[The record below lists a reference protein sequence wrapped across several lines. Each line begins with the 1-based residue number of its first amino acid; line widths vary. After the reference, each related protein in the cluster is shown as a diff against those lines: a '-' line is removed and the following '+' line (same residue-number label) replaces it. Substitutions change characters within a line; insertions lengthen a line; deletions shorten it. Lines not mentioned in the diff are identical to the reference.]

1 MRRSFFANAAVAAGV
16 VLLSACG
23 NGTQSTS
30 DGEASSNSAMS
41 IGSCGDLVKEVAE
54 LKDGFN
60 WTEGPAW
67 DPSLNRWV
75 FSDVMGDTE
84 YAIAPSGELT
94 TLREK
99 AGYPNGRAL
108 LSNGTFVVAQHDR
121 TLNTA
126 KGNGEGFA
134 LLFDTYEGKKLNSPN
149 DVSVG
154 SDDSI
159 YFTDP
164 PFGIQGFGPEK
175 AESAHGFSG
184 VFKVSNGTIQLLNKD
199 LATPNGVAISNDQN
213 TLYISDTGTN
223 SIYTLDLSRFQ
234 GVPVTVEKFAELMPI
249 DGGGESHGP
258 DGLRVASDGSIW
270 ASGKGGINV
279 LKSDGAL
286 TCSIPFPNHVSNLAF
301 GGMYGK
307 EILVTSADKVYT
319 INLK

>member
-23 NGTQSTS
+23 SGTQSTS
-30 DGEASSNSAMS
+30 DGEASNSSAMS
-41 IGSCGDLVKEVAE
+41 VGSCEDLVKEVAA

-67 DPSLNRWV
+67 DPSLSRWI
-75 FSDVMGDTE
+75 FSDVMGDRE
-84 YAIAPSGELT
+84 HAIAPSGELT

-99 AGYPNGRAL
+99 AGYPNGHAL

-121 TLNTA
+121 TLNTSQ
-126 KGNGEGFA
+126 GNGVGFA
-134 LLFDTYEGKKLNSPN
+134 LLHDTYEGKKLNSPN

-175 AESAHGFSG
+175 AESAHGYSG
-184 VFKVSNGTIQLLNKD
+184 VFKVFNGTIQLLNKD

-213 TLYISDTGTN
+213 TLYISDTGSN
-223 SIYTLDLSRFQ
+223 SLYTLDLSSFQ
-234 GVPVTVEKFAELMPI
+234 GVPLTAEKFADLMPI
-249 DGGGESHGP
+249 EGGGEGHGP
-258 DGLRVASDGSIW
+258 DGLRVATDGSIW

-279 LKSDGAL
+279 LKPNGAL

-301 GGMYGK
+301 GGTNGK
-307 EILVTSADKVYT
+307 KILVTSADKLYT

>member
-1 MRRSFFANAAVAAGV
+1 
-16 VLLSACG
+16 
-23 NGTQSTS
+23 
-30 DGEASSNSAMS
+30 
-41 IGSCGDLVKEVAE
+41 
-54 LKDGFN
+54 
-60 WTEGPAW
+60 
-67 DPSLNRWV
+67 
-75 FSDVMGDTE
+75 
-84 YAIAPSGELT
+84 
-94 TLREK
+94 
-99 AGYPNGRAL
+99 
-108 LSNGTFVVAQHDR
+108 VAQHDR

-175 AESAHGFSG
+175 AESAQGFSG
-184 VFKVSNGTIQLLNKD
+184 VFKVSNGSIQLLNKD
-199 LATPNGVAISNDQN
+199 LATPNGLAISNDQN

-223 SIYTLDLSRFQ
+223 SIFTLDLSRFQ
-234 GVPVTVEKFAELMPI
+234 GVPITAEKFAELKPI

-258 DGLRVASDGSIW
+258 DGLRVATDGSIW

-286 TCSIPFPNHVSNLAF
+286 TCSIPFTNHVSNLAF
-301 GGMYGK
+301 GGMNGK
-307 EILVTSADKVYT
+307 KILVTSADKVYT